1 MDSLENWFEID
12 KGQSFFIFLMKKVNP
27 FESIACETTH
37 VFKERERIIW
47 GDLIDET
54 IGLQFTKMT

>member
-1 MDSLENWFEID
+1 MDKAFLAHRKWMDSLENWFEID

-37 VFKERERIIW
+37 VFKERERII
-47 GDLIDET
+47 
-54 IGLQFTKMT
+54 